1 MADDSFSFPSDG
13 RAAQATRPIANPN
26 KRAFERVMYVI
37 PVELTDRAGS
47 FLIKAKIRDV
57 SPVAARVHFFRPP
70 RLRPGDHVIVTIW
83 KNIRAEDAVSS
94 FRASATVFAS
104 RGPDALVLMFDNP
117 RAMAA
122 EGFTR
127 FIYGPLLLASLNGQH
142 RSNDPQQEQEVET
155 QRKAA
160 RRKAITAKA
169 QESESMQSERDPLW
183 RSHSYRRSRRRFER

>member
-1 MADDSFSFPSDG
+1 
-13 RAAQATRPIANPN
+13 
-26 KRAFERVMYVI
+26 MYVV

-57 SPVAARVHFFRPP
+57 SPVAARVQFFRPP
-70 RLRPGDHVIVTIW
+70 RLRPGDQVIVTIW
-83 KNIRAEDAVSS
+83 KNIRAEDSVSS

-142 RSNDPQQEQEVET
+142 RANDPQQEQEVEA
-155 QRKAA
+155 QRRAA
-160 RRKAITAKA
+160 RRKTRTPRAP
-169 QESESMQSERDPLW
+169 EPEDVHGERDPLW
-183 RSHSYRRSRRRFER
+183 RAHSYRRSRRRFDR